1 MNPLCIRNLWV
12 IAHHKTCL
20 FEESFFILVTTALS
34 LLRYGKESSS
44 HKQGYLIGVPR
55 DW

>member
-20 FEESFFILVTTALS
+20 FEEVFSFLVTTAL
-34 LLRYGKESSS
+34 LLFRYGKESSS
-44 HKQGYLIGVPR
+44 HKQGYLIAVPR
-55 DW
+55 D